1 VDTGH
6 RRGIRRRSP
15 RHQGP
20 PPIHDPRLSER
31 PPPVLLVHRRPRLR
45 LGPSGRDGVVKVRYG
60 KAKTLSPD
68 ESACAEPLVCVVH
81 RGAVVLKIGQQ
92 ISVAVNRAGSVGVP
106 PR

>member
-1 VDTGH
+1 
-6 RRGIRRRSP
+6 
-15 RHQGP
+15 
-20 PPIHDPRLSER
+20 
-31 PPPVLLVHRRPRLR
+31 
-45 LGPSGRDGVVKVRYG
+45 VVKVRYG